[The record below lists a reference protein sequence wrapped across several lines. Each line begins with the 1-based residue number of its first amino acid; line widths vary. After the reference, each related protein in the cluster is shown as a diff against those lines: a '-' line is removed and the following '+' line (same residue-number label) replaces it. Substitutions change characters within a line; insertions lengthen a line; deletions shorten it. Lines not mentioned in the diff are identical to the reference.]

1 MSPLA
6 LRDAFVWCGAKV
18 LLREGPCGV
27 DDAEMT
33 GLVDGR
39 YAIVREVARGGM
51 CTVQAADHVHTAR
64 RVALKRLAPEV
75 DASLDKRLLLE
86 AWALEQCRGPH
97 VVDVL
102 DAGVDGRAYVVLELL
117 EGKGLDALLTTR
129 KRLPRD
135 AALAVF
141 AQLCAALETVHA
153 KGIVHRDIK
162 PANLFVAHQGRGER
176 LKLLDFGVARV
187 PSAPDVRA
195 LTQVGERLGTLEYM
209 APEQVLAET
218 ADASSD
224 LYAAA
229 VVLFESLAGE
239 VPYKGGPREL
249 LQALATRAAPPR
261 LSSLAPGVP
270 AALDE
275 VMQRALAHD
284 KEARFGSAAAL
295 AAAVRG
301 AMGNPGT
308 ATFALLDAPRPVDAS
323 YGRGHERAPY
333 VTPVRVL
340 VEGTT
345 FDGHAA
351 DISEGGLLVMLA
363 NPPPEG
369 RPTEVRFC
377 LPVSGRVVTVA
388 AEVRW
393 RKEARVQRAV
403 GLRFTELTD
412 EIRAD
417 IRRFVSIAG
426 TS

>member
-1 MSPLA
+1 
-6 LRDAFVWCGAKV
+6 
-18 LLREGPCGV
+18 V
-27 DDAEMT
+27 DDGEMT
-33 GLVDGR
+33 ALVGGR
-39 YAIVREVARGGM
+39 YTVVREVARGGM
-51 CTVQAADHVHTAR
+51 CTVEAADHLHTGR
-64 RVALKRLAPEV
+64 RVALKRLAAEV
-75 DASLDKRLLLE
+75 DASLDRRLLLE

-97 VVDVL
+97 VVEVL
-102 DAGVDGRAYVVLELL
+102 DAGIDGRAYVVLDLL

-129 KRLPRD
+129 RRLPRD
-135 AALAVF
+135 AALALF
-141 AQLCAALETVHA
+141 AQLCSALETVHA

-162 PANLFVAHQGRGER
+162 PANLFVAHHGRGER
-176 LKLLDFGVARV
+176 LQLLDFGVARV
-187 PSAPDVRA
+187 PSAPEVRA

-209 APEQVLAET
+209 APEQVLAEA

-229 VVLFESLAGE
+229 VVLFECLAGE

-249 LQALATRAAPPR
+249 LQALATRTAPPR
-261 LSSLAPGVP
+261 LSTLAPGLP
-270 AALDE
+270 TALDD

-284 KEARFGSAAAL
+284 KAARFESAAAL

-301 AMGNPGT
+301 AMGGG
-308 ATFALLDAPRPVDAS
+308 ATQTLSLLDAPRPTDAA

-340 VEGTT
+340 VDGAS

-363 NPPPEG
+363 TPPPEG

-377 LPVSGRVVTVA
+377 LPVSGRVVTTP

-403 GLRFTELTD
+403 GLRFTDLTD
-412 EIRAD
+412 EVRAD

-426 TS
+426 SS